1 MSPYVNGPDEYLLNK
16 DLDVALWI
24 DFRTHRGETPL
35 KEVCRNDFVVVNNEL
50 HQEFD
55 DFKKEQSIDLQ
66 QRSIVPLNELI
77 EVYVHASGI
86 NPKAIEMNG
95 RRYILMNMFEIDDLC
110 IWIVEKRE
118 EVEASG

>member
-16 DLDVALWI
+16 DLHVALWI
-24 DFRTHRGETPL
+24 DFGIHRGETPL

-55 DFKKEQSIDLQ
+55 DFKKEQSIDRQ

-77 EVYVHASGI
+77 EVYVKQLKWMEEGTYCL
-86 NPKAIEMNG
+86 
-95 RRYILMNMFEIDDLC
+95 RLMTSAY
-110 IWIVEKRE
+110 R
-118 EVEASG
+118 